1 MNTYPLP
8 NLFIPGMQKAG
19 TTALASFLSQ
29 HPDICLVEGKEA
41 HIFDNPEF
49 YKTKDKLTF
58 AKENYQEKLRH
69 YNGERYILDATPIT
83 ILHPL
88 FISSCAAICP
98 NSKYIVMLR
107 DPIERALSHY
117 AMTRERGFEPFS
129 PTKAFLLERSRMKGF
144 YEQLPFSP
152 FESKYRDQSY
162 VIRGRYKKQLNYLQK
177 QVSKSCIYIEQQK
190 RLSTFHEDCMR
201 DIFRFLELPYISIE
215 KKEIFKSSETHRLPV
230 FMRLFLRVL
239 FKL

>member
-41 HIFDNPEF
+41 HIFDNPGF
-49 YKTKDKLTF
+49 YKAKDKLDY
-58 AKENYQEKLRH
+58 AKENYRNKLKH

-88 FISSCAAICP
+88 FISSCAEICP

-117 AMTRERGFEPFS
+117 SMTKARGLEPFG
-129 PTKAFLLERSRMKGF
+129 PVRAFLLEHSRMKGF
-144 YEQLPFSP
+144 YEKLPSSP

-162 VIRGRYKKQLNYLQK
+162 LIRGRYKTQLKYLQK

-190 RLSTFHEDCMR
+190 RLSTSHEDCLG
-201 DIFRFLELPYISIE
+201 DIFRFLELPNISIE
-215 KKEIFKSSETHRLPV
+215 KKEVFKSSDAYSLSV